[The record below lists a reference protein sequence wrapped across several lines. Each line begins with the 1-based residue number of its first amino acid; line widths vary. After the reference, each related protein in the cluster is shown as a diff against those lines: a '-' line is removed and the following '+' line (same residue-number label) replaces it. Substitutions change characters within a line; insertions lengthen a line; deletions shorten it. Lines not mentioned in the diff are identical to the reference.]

1 MKAATPLPPPS
12 DMLERLVM
20 LIAVVLIALGIATAF
35 L

>member
-12 DMLERLVM
+12 DMLERQAM

-35 L
+35 V